1 MELGKQL
8 AKSIHGELTGQLGA
22 AEHDSSTSRLIALYQ
37 KVNGVADAPRP
48 AKPAVRT
55 SRQPA

>member
-1 MELGKQL
+1 T
-8 AKSIHGELTGQLGA
+8 IHGELTGQLGA

-37 KVNGVADAPRP
+37 KVNGVADAPHP